1 MQLEQSL
8 ATSKGRAEADW
19 AAPVRAAIRDH
30 LNRVKAPINR
40 AIRDTPP
47 PIPACDARFNH
58 LLEKRSAIV
67 RDLNRL
73 DSLQS
78 RGFEPRREAVA
89 IEEFLRSSPFID
101 DDAAQRLRAKLE
113 EALAA
118 IKP

>member
-8 ATSKGRAEADW
+8 TTSKGRTEAVW
-19 AAPVRAAIRDH
+19 AAIREH
-30 LNRVKAPINR
+30 LDGLKAPINR

-58 LLEKRSAIV
+58 LLEQRSAIV

-73 DSLQS
+73 ASLQS
-78 RGFEPRREAVA
+78 RGFEPGREAVA

-101 DDAAQRLRAKLE
+101 DDTAQRLRAMLD

-118 IKP
+118 IKPQ